1 MPTARVPTVL
11 LVSDGRGETA
21 AHLLSAA
28 IVQFRDQP
36 CEVLRRANVRSA
48 RRAQAVMREAAELQ
62 AVVFY
67 TLVAEETRRAVADL
81 ASELLVPTVD
91 LLGPAF
97 SALHDLFK
105 TTPSYQPGLLYATD
119 REKFDRLEAID
130 FTLKHDDG
138 QRPEDLGEADVVLV
152 GVSRSS
158 KTSTCFYLAYAGVKA
173 ANVPLVPEVE
183 PPPQLLRLDRARVV
197 GLRVNAMRLAT
208 VREARARGLPRQAL
222 AAYLEPEALAR
233 ELRFANR
240 VMREQGWHCIDV
252 SYMAVEETAHEILR
266 MRGLPG
272 GKRGERR
279 GTAPRP
285 KTQGGSR

>member
-1 MPTARVPTVL
+1 MPNPRGPAIF

-21 AHLLSAA
+21 AQLVNAA
-28 IVQFRDQP
+28 IVQFRGQSY
-36 CEVLRRANVRSA
+36 ELLRRANVRSA
-48 RRAQAVMREAAELQ
+48 RRVQAVMREAARSQ

-67 TLVAEETRRAVADL
+67 TLVADETRRAMADL
-81 ASELLVPTVD
+81 ARELLVPTVD
-91 LLGPAF
+91 ILGPAF

-105 TTPSYQPGLLYATD
+105 TTPTYQPGLLYATE

-158 KTSTCFYLAYAGVKA
+158 KTSTCFYLAYEGVKA

-183 PPPQLLRLDRARVV
+183 PPPDLLRLDPAKVV

-208 VREARARGLPRQAL
+208 VREARARGLPREAL

-233 ELRFANR
+233 ELRAANR
-240 VMREQGWHCIDV
+240 LMHEHGWHNLDV
-252 SYMAVEETAHEILR
+252 SYMAIEEVAHEVMR
-266 MRGLPG
+266 WRGLPAG
-272 GKRGERR
+272 GRR
-279 GTAPRP
+279 GR
-285 KTQGGSR
+285 

>member
-1 MPTARVPTVL
+1 MPNARTPAIF

-21 AHLLSAA
+21 AQLVNAA

-36 CEVLRRANVRSA
+36 YELRRRGNVRSA
-48 RRAQAVMREAAELQ
+48 RRVQAVMREAARAH

-67 TLVAEETRRAVADL
+67 TLVADDTRGAMADL
-81 ASELLVPTVD
+81 ARELLVPTVD

-105 TTPSYQPGLLYATD
+105 TTPTYQPGLLYASE

-138 QRPEDLGEADVVLV
+138 QRPEDLDEADVVLV

-158 KTSTCFYLAYAGVKA
+158 KTSTCFYLAYEGVKA
-173 ANVPLVPEVE
+173 ANVPLVPGIE
-183 PPPQLLRLDRARVV
+183 PPAELVRLDPARVI

-208 VREARARGLPRQAL
+208 VREARARGPARAAL
-222 AAYLEPEALAR
+222 DTYLEPEALAH
-233 ELRFANR
+233 ELRAANHL
-240 VMREQGWHCIDV
+240 MHQHGWHSLDV
-252 SYMAVEETAHEILR
+252 SYMAVEEVAHEVMR
-266 MRGLPG
+266 RRGLTAG
-272 GKRGERR
+272 RR
-279 GTAPRP
+279 REA
-285 KTQGGSR
+285 